1 MKLYFTKTHN
11 YLYYYCIF
19 FIMLILISD
28 VSSIHKHRKSSMRHN
43 KKNTNQIQQ
52 NKRLFILVSIVILI
66 VLITLT
72 AIVGFIMLII
82 KTKNINEDDMKEKN
96 TLTQS
101 QERKLLK
108 NYLGFLLRK
117 ARHDIINLPEPEN
130 DTIIF

>member
-19 FIMLILISD
+19 FIFLILISD
-28 VSSIHKHRKSSMRHN
+28 VSSIHKHRRSSMRHN
-43 KKNTNQIQQ
+43 KKNQMQQ

-72 AIVGFIMLII
+72 AIVGFIMLIV
-82 KTKNINEDDMKEKN
+82 KTRHITEDDMKEKN

-101 QERKLLK
+101 EERKLLK

-117 ARHDIINLPEPEN
+117 TRHDIINLPEPEN

>member
-1 MKLYFTKTHN
+1 
-11 YLYYYCIF
+11 
-19 FIMLILISD
+19 
-28 VSSIHKHRKSSMRHN
+28 MRHN

-72 AIVGFIMLII
+72 AIVGFIMLIV

-108 NYLGFLLRK
+108 N
-117 ARHDIINLPEPEN
+117 
-130 DTIIF
+130 

>member
-1 MKLYFTKTHN
+1 
-11 YLYYYCIF
+11 
-19 FIMLILISD
+19 
-28 VSSIHKHRKSSMRHN
+28 MRHN

-72 AIVGFIMLII
+72 AIVGFIMLIV

-108 NYLGFLLRK
+108 NYLGFLIRK
-117 ARHDIINLPEPEN
+117 TTHDIINLHEP
-130 DTIIF
+130 